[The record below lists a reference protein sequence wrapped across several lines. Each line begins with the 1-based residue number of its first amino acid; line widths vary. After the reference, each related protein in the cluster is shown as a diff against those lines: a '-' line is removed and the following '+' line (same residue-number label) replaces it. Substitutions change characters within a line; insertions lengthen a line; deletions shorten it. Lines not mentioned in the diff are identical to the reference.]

1 MHTII
6 LPEPEWIE
14 GEHGAHAVV
23 RHFKLVAY
31 PPSTQF
37 PLAQYEVWMLGHRL
51 QCREIEGDI
60 HAAKKGAILAWH
72 YECGADVELPDNRD
86 E

>member
-1 MHTII
+1 MHTIT
-6 LPEPEWIE
+6 LPEPEWHDD
-14 GEHGAHAVV
+14 EHGAYAIV

-31 PPSTQF
+31 PPSKQF

-51 QCREIEGDI
+51 QCREIDGDI
-60 HAAKKGAILAWH
+60 ETAKKGAILAWH